1 MSLNTISLAIAW
13 ERRVSK
19 GIWYF
24 KQIECSAFAEYQRL
38 SIRLS
43 WSAFQNSEHLSVYSL
58 MIYQLRRSEPNVSQA
73 SLRALF
79 TRFLPSILGLDCA
92 CQPLLFGDHED
103 SSTLTMACNYEVH
116 LMAFN
121 LACP

>member
-1 MSLNTISLAIAW
+1 MTLGNWFSPENPLQVLDAAVMSLNTISLAIAW

-19 GIWYF
+19 GTGYF

-73 SLRALF
+73 SLRY
-79 TRFLPSILGLDCA
+79 IIGL
-92 CQPLLFGDHED
+92 
-103 SSTLTMACNYEVH
+103 
-116 LMAFN
+116 
-121 LACP
+121 